1 MLNRVLEYNYSAIL
15 IFFFVLVLKVVLYY
29 SGQVYSNE
37 YDASIIRLFDSAT
50 LWSGVFAALMSVVI
64 GLLILVNSEC
74 FAKRT
79 NFSLWVVLIFAL
91 QMSFYSFFSFSAE
104 YVGLFFFVVSLYFFF
119 KGTRGLGIK
128 KTTVDCFNLSFFLAL
143 GCYFTPHLVYLL
155 PLFWFG
161 RVFVGQAHLKSFL
174 ASLLGFIIPFF
185 IVDATIYVFY
195 NDVAEYSVVYLL
207 QQLKMHESVFV
218 SMSWSWSLLANSV
231 FFILLL
237 FISLFFTFTHVL
249 SSKSIIRNYNQ
260 INVIIILYVALM
272 IIIGFIPLH
281 FGMMLLFVPSAYFFS
296 NFQCLIPRRWRN
308 IFLVVFIF
316 SVFLSY
322 PVIMDG
328 IIAFVNVFF
337 DGV

>member
-50 LWSGVFAALMSVVI
+50 LWSGIYAAIMSVII
-64 GLLILVNSEC
+64 GLLILVISES

-79 NFSLWVVLIFAL
+79 DFSLWVVLIFVL
-91 QMSFYSFFSFSAE
+91 QMNYYSFFSFSAE

-119 KGTRGLGIK
+119 KGTRVLDIK
-128 KTTVDCFNLSFFLAL
+128 RTTVDCFNLSFSLAL

-161 RVFVGQAHLKSFL
+161 RIFVAQAQLKSFL
-174 ASLLGFIIPFF
+174 ASLLGFIIPFLL
-185 IVDATIYVFY
+185 VDATIYVFY
-195 NDVAEYSVVYLL
+195 NDVAEYSVVFLL
-207 QQLKMHESVFV
+207 QQLQMHESVFV
-218 SMSWSWSLLANSV
+218 SMSLSWPLLASIGVFMSLL
-231 FFILLL
+231 L
-237 FISLFFTFTHVL
+237 ISLFFTFTHVL

-260 INVIIILYVALM
+260 MNAIILLYVALM
-272 IIIGFIPLH
+272 VIIGFIPSH
-281 FGMMLLFVPSAYFFS
+281 FGMMLFFVPSAYFFS
-296 NFQCLIPRRWRN
+296 NFQCLMPRRWRN
-308 IFLVVFIF
+308 SFLAVFVL
-316 SVFLSY
+316 SVCFSY
-322 PVIMDG
+322 PVIIDN
-328 IIAFVNVFF
+328 IVAFFNVFF